1 MITFHPVRMD
11 SLVFQIF
18 FNNAALEPVEDIFL
32 TELRINFEEFNP
44 SRGLYFISRFTIY
57 CTFSFILKT
66 RNQSSL
72 TNMLKYCSFHPNPM
86 NTL

>member
-1 MITFHPVRMD
+1 MITFHPVRKD

-32 TELRINFEEFNP
+32 TELRINFEEFNT
-44 SRGLYFISRFTIY
+44 SKGQYFISRFTTY

-66 RNQSSL
+66 CNRSSS
-72 TNMLKYCSFHPNPM
+72 TNMLKYCSFHLNLM
-86 NTL
+86 IML